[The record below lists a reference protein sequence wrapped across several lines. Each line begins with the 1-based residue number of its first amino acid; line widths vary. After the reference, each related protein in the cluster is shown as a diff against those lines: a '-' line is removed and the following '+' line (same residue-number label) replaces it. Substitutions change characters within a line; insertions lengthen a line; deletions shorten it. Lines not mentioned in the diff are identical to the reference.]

1 MISGGEAAKDI
12 GLGDTKRKIMDLL
25 LDKPRTAAE
34 VAEELKIQ
42 KSAARIHLESLQAD
56 DIVKSSF
63 KSRRLGRPRK
73 VYELT
78 EFGRELFPRRY
89 DLILNHILERIA
101 KEEGRER
108 VTSIVESIADDMAA
122 GIREKIE
129 RSGSKGSLKESLVI
143 LNSESNKLG
152 FASSL
157 VGEPEDRTA
166 AGQSDL
172 SYSILSKNCILA
184 RVAMENQEA
193 ICHGLH
199 DRIISKSLDGK
210 HGVKLKECMALG
222 NAFCRHVITEK
233 RKSSKGS

>member
-1 MISGGEAAKDI
+1 MPGGAAKDI

-25 LDKPRTAAE
+25 LDAPRTAAE
-34 VAEELKIQ
+34 VAGELKIQ

-89 DLILNHILERIA
+89 DLILNHVLEKIA
-101 KEEGRER
+101 KEEGKER
-108 VTSIVESIADDMAA
+108 AARIIESIADDMAA
-122 GIREKIE
+122 DIRDKIE
-129 RSGSKGSLKESLVI
+129 KSGGQGSLKESLAI
-143 LNSESNKLG
+143 LNSESDKLG

-157 VGEPEDRTA
+157 VVGAEDKA
-166 AGQSDL
+166 AGGQNDPESC
-172 SYSILSKNCILA
+172 SILSKNCILA
-184 RVAMENQEA
+184 RVATENQEA

-199 DRIISKSLDGK
+199 DRIIAKSLDNR
-210 HGVKLKECMALG
+210 HGVELKECMALG
-222 NAFCRHVITEK
+222 DAFCRHIITEK
-233 RKSSKGS
+233 STREADP